1 MNIISVSFKSA
12 PIDIRAKFAFTKEEQ
27 ETFYSQIKNNLTFIS
42 QCVIIS
48 TCNRC
53 EIYFDGEKSAIRQ
66 MELFICS
73 FKGLDIEKALKYF
86 NIYTYQTAVSHLLK
100 VACGIDSMVLGE
112 DEILRQVK
120 EGYYT
125 ALKSNIT
132 SFEFNTIFKMAITAA
147 KEIKTLTGLSK
158 TPVSIGTLT
167 ANEVFNFPKDNKN
180 VLIIGITGKI
190 GSITAKNIAS
200 HSDIKITGTSRSHN
214 AESFF
219 PSYPQ
224 IEIKDFSSR
233 YELINNADIIIS
245 ATSSPHYII
254 TKEELKKSLK
264 VKKQR
269 LFIDLA
275 VPNDIDTEVSQME
288 LCSLYDID
296 YFKKLS
302 ENNNNIKLK
311 EARFAEEYIEKWTDE
326 ILKEL
331 SFRQII
337 PLLPQ
342 INKLIE
348 ERSINHLIYSL
359 RKLADR
365 EETECV
371 LNWLEKYVDERGK

>member
-27 ETFYSQIKNNLTFIS
+27 EAFYREIKNSMSFIS

-73 FKGLDIEKALKYF
+73 FKGLDIDKALKYF
-86 NIYTYQTAVSHLLK
+86 NIYTSQTAVSHLLK

-167 ANEVFNFPKDNKN
+167 ANEVFNFPKNNKN

-200 HSDIKITGTSRSHN
+200 HSDIKIIGTSRSHN

-219 PSYPQ
+219 PSYPK

-254 TKEELKKSLK
+254 TKDGLEKSLTI
-264 VKKQR
+264 KKQR

-275 VPNDIDTEVSQME
+275 VPNDIDTAVGQRD
-288 LCSLYDID
+288 LCTLYDID

-302 ENNNNIKLK
+302 ESNNNIKLK

-342 INKLIE
+342 VNKLIE
-348 ERSINHLIYSL
+348 EKSLNHLIYSL
-359 RKLADR
+359 RKLSSR

-371 LNWLEKYVDERGK
+371 LNWLKKYVDEWGK